1 MRNAYRIRRV
11 IWPQDLV
18 VSTLSGDRIHY
29 PEFYIEHINTG
40 CVMSIKEYQKI
51 RKEQVESAFVDPY
64 PDHDNTYMNE
74 YIRLHDQRRYRRQ
87 RSDSW

>member
-1 MRNAYRIRRV
+1 MRDAYRIRRV

-40 CVMSIKEYQKI
+40 CVMSIK
-51 RKEQVESAFVDPY
+51 
-64 PDHDNTYMNE
+64 
-74 YIRLHDQRRYRRQ
+74 
-87 RSDSW
+87 